1 MTTVDNKAAAIAL
14 IFLGCFWIGWNESVC
29 LANTTI
35 CIDDQREI
43 GIAGGLAASMR
54 SAICAVLVAVY
65 TTILSNRLT
74 ETMSSGIPPKLIEA
88 GLPAESIADFL
99 GVVTTAGT
107 TAPASVYSGVQGITD
122 KIVAVGVRAY
132 QVANVEAF
140 RTVYFSTIA
149 FSAISIIMT
158 VWAPNT
164 EKWMTGNVAA
174 TLNQEETTSDEEKA
188 VRY

>member
-1 MTTVDNKAAAIAL
+1 MTTVDNKDTAIAL

-29 LANTTI
+29 LANSTI
-35 CIDDQREI
+35 CLDDQREI

-65 TTILSNRLT
+65 TSILTNRLT
-74 ETMSSGIPPKLIEA
+74 ETTSTGIPPKLIEA

-99 GVVTTAGT
+99 GVVSTAGT

-122 KIVAVGVRAY
+122 KIVEVGVRAY

-158 VWAPNT
+158 IWAPNT

-188 VRY
+188 VRH